1 MASGFNTEMKGVF
14 ASKGI
19 IETVEVDATDAI
31 TNYPDLKV
39 KIGVQVPGLSWV
51 KNIEL
56 PTWFAKDND
65 TITGVGTTWRIDRLF
80 RGNDPKFSL
89 EKKAEAGWSPS
100 DYADFLDTLTP
111 TILGSTVYFLEYA
124 NRVYNGKVKYQPFST
139 VLVYP
144 EDNGDNPFEI
154 ILADFKKAEANGYL
168 RNRLAYRPELLDG
181 GAEVTADPTPE
192 DAADLPF

>member
-1 MASGFNTEMKGVF
+1 MASGFNTGMKGVF
-14 ASKGI
+14 ASKGT
-19 IETVEVDATDAI
+19 IETVEIDATDAI

-65 TITGVGTTWRIDRLF
+65 TITGVGTTWRINRLF

-89 EKKAEAGWSPS
+89 EKEAGPDWTPS

-111 TILGSTVYFLEYA
+111 TILGNTVYFLEYA
-124 NRVYNGKVKYQPFST
+124 NRVYNGKVRYEPFST
-139 VLVYP
+139 ILVYK
-144 EDNGDNPFEI
+144 EDEGDNPFEL
-154 ILADFKKAEANGYL
+154 ILADFKKAEENGYL
-168 RNRLAYRPELLDG
+168 RNRLAYRPELLDS
-181 GAEVTADPTPE
+181 GAEVTADPVPQ